1 MAKDQNSE
9 AAKKVA
15 DAEKASKKKAG
26 KNGDRPNFF
35 VRAAKAIAKFFKDLK
50 GETKKIVW
58 PNAKTVLKN
67 TGIVL
72 AVVLIIGVGIWLVD
86 WGLSEGI
93 NAVLGI
99 EIGAEE
105 TTTEAAAGE
114 TTTAAAAGETTTAA
128 AAEETTTAAQ
138 ETEAATQAATEAASE
153 AE

>member
-58 PNAKTVLKN
+58 PNAKTVFKN
-67 TGIVL
+67 SGIVL
-72 AVVLIIGVGIWLVD
+72 AVVLIVGAGIWLID

-114 TTTAAAAGETTTAA
+114 TTTAA
-128 AAEETTTAAQ
+128 Q
-138 ETEAATQAATEAASE
+138 ETEAATTTTVASTEAASE

>member
-72 AVVLIIGVGIWLVD
+72 AVVLIVGIGIWLID
-86 WGLSEGI
+86 WGLSAGIDAILGI
-93 NAVLGI
+93 NVG
-99 EIGAEE
+99 EE
-105 TTTEAAAGE
+105 TTTEAVAE
-114 TTTAAAAGETTTAA
+114 TTTAAK
-128 AAEETTTAAQ
+128 
-138 ETEAATQAATEAASE
+138 ETEAATTTTTEAASTEAASE

>member
-26 KNGDRPNFF
+26 KNGDRPNIF
-35 VRAAKAIAKFFKDLK
+35 VRMAKAIAKFFKDLK

-58 PNAKTVLKN
+58 PNGKTVLKN

-72 AVVLIIGVGIWLVD
+72 LVVLIIGAGIWLVD
-86 WGLSEGI
+86 WGLSAGVK
-93 NAVLGI
+93 AVLGI
-99 EIGAEE
+99 EITEE
-105 TTTEAAAGE
+105 ATTVAAQNE
-114 TTTAAAAGETTTAA
+114 TTTAGGAATTAPATTAA
-128 AAEETTTAAQ
+128 ATTAA
-138 ETEAATQAATEAASE
+138 TTQAEEPASSE

>member
-26 KNGDRPNFF
+26 KNGDRPNIF

-72 AVVLIIGVGIWLVD
+72 AVVLIIGAGIWLVD

-105 TTTEAAAGE
+105 TTTGAVAE
-114 TTTAAAAGETTTAA
+114 TTTAAK
-128 AAEETTTAAQ
+128 
-138 ETEAATQAATEAASE
+138 ETEAATTTTTEAASTEAASE